1 MYQWRDAGG
10 VVHRDLLVTEK
21 RRVRSGAARSRYTPR
36 MRTLDVTKLR
46 DLTGPGIT
54 DEYGVGGTDLGA
66 ATTAPD
72 GRIVAVFGDTFESR
86 EAGGPGWRSP
96 VILFG
101 DPGSVRSGLMWNGTA
116 GPSRGYADQV
126 VSYRHNA
133 RIGGRLG
140 GLIGGTRIT
149 TQLPTDLL
157 TVGDTMYLHVMACE
171 GLGNVHWTEIHRS
184 RDNGVSWESTGL
196 SWPGGHL
203 GGMFQMLTW
212 ELGPDGYVY
221 ALSTGFQRDKGLL
234 LQRVHADHLLDAAAW
249 EGWGFADGAW
259 GWGNP
264 PTPVLPGAFGEL
276 SLRRVGGHVVAL
288 RVRRRELPHRPHP
301 DARWTDD
308 RPHHR
313 RAPHGRLGL
322 RVGRGGPRLR
332 ARGPALRRL
341 HPARLH
347 VPGDA
352 PRRQPVAHER
362 ELAVPGD
369 ALPRPYRRLTG
380 TPHADTSRA
389 NTTVLSRYEPAPES
403 KLPPQVISR
412 SSGPAVA
419 P

>member
-1 MYQWRDAGG
+1 MPVESSIETCSLRKSDAS
-10 VVHRDLLVTEK
+10 VPVPP
-21 RRVRSGAARSRYTPR
+21 VRGIHAR

-54 DEYGVGGTDLGA
+54 DEYGIGGTDLGA

-301 DARWTDD
+301 DARRTDD

-347 VPGDA
+347 A
-352 PRRQPVAHER
+352 PTRCTSSSAS
-362 ELAVPGD
+362 
-369 ALPRPYRRLTG
+369 G
-380 TPHADTSRA
+380 TPTRTGRTGRCTSAPVSPSDGDTVTRTPPARTRRCCRGTSR
-389 NTTVLSRYEPAPES
+389 RR
-403 KLPPQVISR
+403 SR
-412 SSGPAVA
+412 SCRHR
-419 P
+419 

>member
-1 MYQWRDAGG
+1 M
-10 VVHRDLLVTEK
+10 
-21 RRVRSGAARSRYTPR
+21 
-36 MRTLDVTKLR
+36 
-46 DLTGPGIT
+46 
-54 DEYGVGGTDLGA
+54 
-66 ATTAPD
+66 
-72 GRIVAVFGDTFESR
+72 
-86 EAGGPGWRSP
+86 
-96 VILFG
+96 ILFG
-101 DPGSVRSGLMWNGTA
+101 DPDSVRSGLRWTGAA
-116 GPSRGYADQV
+116 GPSRDYADQV

-149 TQLPTDLL
+149 TQLPTDLI

-234 LQRVHADHLLDAAAW
+234 LQRVPADHLLDAAAW

-259 GWGNP
+259 AWGNA

-276 SLRRVGGHVVAL
+276 SLRRVGDTWWLCAFDAGNYRIDLIPMPDGPTTDLTTAERLTVV
-288 RVRRRELPHRPHP
+288 V
-301 DARWTDD
+301 
-308 RPHHR
+308 
-313 RAPHGRLGL
+313 GL

-332 ARGPALRRL
+332 PRGPALRRL
-341 HPARLH
+341 HPAR
-347 VPGDA
+347 VDARRDA
-352 PRRQPVAHER
+352 PRRQPVAHR
-362 ELAVPGD
+362 RRTGRTGRCTSAPGSPSD
-369 ALPRPYRRLTG
+369 Q
-380 TPHADTSRA
+380 DTSRA
-389 NTTVLSRYEPAPES
+389 KTTVLSRYEPAPRS

-412 SSGPAVA
+412 SSGPAVG